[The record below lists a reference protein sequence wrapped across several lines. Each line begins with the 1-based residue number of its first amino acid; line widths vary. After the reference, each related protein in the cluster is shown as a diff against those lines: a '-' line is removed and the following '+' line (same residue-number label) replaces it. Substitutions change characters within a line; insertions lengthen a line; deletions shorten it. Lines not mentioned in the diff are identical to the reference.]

1 MNSNQPV
8 PFMRLATDKVPVPR
22 VTRGMSI
29 KQVREIWRTR
39 SEGKTKEIMA
49 KYTKQKAGR
58 SGGREGLGIYGQF
71 QSRAAREKV
80 RLAERLLKSAG
91 MIDAAGGLMTKKPR
105 RQQILGI
112 YSPRLRNRSTKT
124 R

>member
-1 MNSNQPV
+1 MDSNQPV
-8 PFMRLATDKVPVPR
+8 PHMRLTTDSVPVLK
-22 VTRGMSI
+22 VKRGMSI
-29 KQVREIWRTR
+29 DQVREIWRMR
-39 SEGKTKEIMA
+39 SDAKTKEIMD

-91 MIDAAGGLMTKKPR
+91 LPTDDATVRKVMR
-105 RQQILGI
+105 R
-112 YSPRLRNRSTKT
+112 
-124 R
+124 

>member
-1 MNSNQPV
+1 
-8 PFMRLATDKVPVPR
+8 MRLTTDRVPVVR

-29 KQVREIWRTR
+29 DQVREIWRVR
-39 SEGKTKEIMA
+39 SQAKTQEIMDR
-49 KYTKQKAGR
+49 YVKQKAGR

-91 MIDAAGGLMTKKPR
+91 LPTDEATVRKVMR
-105 RQQILGI
+105 R
-112 YSPRLRNRSTKT
+112 
-124 R
+124 